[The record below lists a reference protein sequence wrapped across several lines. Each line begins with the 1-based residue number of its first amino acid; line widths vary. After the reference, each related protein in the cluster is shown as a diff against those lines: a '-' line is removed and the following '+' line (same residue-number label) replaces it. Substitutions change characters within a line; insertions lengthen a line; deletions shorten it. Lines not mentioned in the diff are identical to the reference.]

1 MRMMRYDTRQIILLF
16 IFIVLIGIVTACSAT
31 EVSVPEQTAGKAP
44 SEVLAFE
51 TTELAINPA
60 EVNPGVEVII
70 TAQVINTGDTEGI
83 YTAGLMID
91 DITTATTEVT
101 LAAGANQLVSF
112 AGSMSAPGTYK
123 VTWTEL
129 VGEFL
134 VPRLTGE
141 VVVVE
146 DEPMESSG
154 SKIAAPDF
162 TAVDVVTGETIS
174 LGQFNGSTVLLNFVN
189 YGCSPS
195 LNQVVSAQLLAIR
208 DLKEARDD
216 FVPISVFCGCCP
228 PDLLR
233 EFAEEN
239 NLIWPWI
246 LDTDY
251 SIVQKYTR
259 YLREYG
265 YPTLILIDKEQYIRE
280 VTGYNDVRSLD
291 DKIDE
296 ASK

>member
-51 TTELAINPA
+51 TIELAINPA

-216 FVPISVFCGCCP
+216 FVPISVFCGCCS

>member
-1 MRMMRYDTRQIILLF
+1 MMRYDTRQIILLF
-16 IFIVLIGIVTACSAT
+16 IFIIIIGIVTACSAT

>member
-51 TTELAINPA
+51 TIELAINPA

-91 DITTATTEVT
+91 DITTATTKVT

-162 TAVDVVTGETIS
+162 TAVDVVTGEMIS

>member
-83 YTAGLMID
+83 YTAGLLID
-91 DITTATTEVT
+91 DITTATTKVT

-146 DEPMESSG
+146 DEPMESSD

-162 TAVDVVTGETIS
+162 TAVDVVTGEAIS

-251 SIVQKYTR
+251 SIVRKYTR

>member
-1 MRMMRYDTRQIILLF
+1 MMRYDTRQIILLF

-146 DEPMESSG
+146 DEPMESSD

>member
-1 MRMMRYDTRQIILLF
+1 MMRYDTRQIILLF

-51 TTELAINPA
+51 TIELAINPA

-91 DITTATTEVT
+91 DITTATTKVT

-162 TAVDVVTGETIS
+162 TAVDVVTGEMIS

>member
-1 MRMMRYDTRQIILLF
+1 MMRYDTRQIILLF

-162 TAVDVVTGETIS
+162 TAVDVVTGEMIS

>member
-1 MRMMRYDTRQIILLF
+1 MMRYDTRQIILLF

-162 TAVDVVTGETIS
+162 TAVDVVTGEMIS

-216 FVPISVFCGCCP
+216 FVPISVFCGCCS

>member
-162 TAVDVVTGETIS
+162 TAVDVVTGEMIS

>member
-1 MRMMRYDTRQIILLF
+1 MLRYNPRIIFFLF
-16 IFIVLIGIVTACSAT
+16 IFVILIGIVTACSSA
-31 EVSVPEQTAGKAP
+31 EVSAPEQMAEKASP
-44 SEVLAFE
+44 ELPAFE
-51 TTELAINPA
+51 TAELTINPS

-70 TAQVINTGDTEGI
+70 TAQVANTGDTEGI

-91 DITTATTEVT
+91 DTTAATTEVT
-101 LAAGANQLVSF
+101 LAAGASQLVSF
-112 AGSMSAPGTYK
+112 IGSMTTPGTHK
-123 VTWTEL
+123 VTWAEL
-129 VGEFL
+129 VGKFL
-134 VPRLTGE
+134 VPRLTGDI
-141 VVVVE
+141 VVVE
-146 DEPMESSG
+146 DELTESNDL
-154 SKIAAPDF
+154 KIAAPDF

-174 LGQFNGSTVLLNFVN
+174 LNQFNGSTVLLNFVN

-208 DLKEARDD
+208 DLKEERDD
-216 FVPISVFCGCCP
+216 FIPISVFCGCCP
-228 PDLLR
+228 PDVLR

-239 NLIWPWI
+239 NLVWPWI
-246 LDTDY
+246 LDTDN
-251 SIVQKYTR
+251 SIVRKYTR

-280 VTGYNDVRSLD
+280 VTGYNDVLSLH